1 MTVDYEIVETVERLE
16 EVIKLTRN
24 ADAVAIDTE
33 FARFNTYYPIV
44 GLIQIFDGEHCYLID
59 PIEVPELGAIA
70 DLLEDESVVKVFHAC
85 SEDLEVFHHVLEALP
100 TPLFDSQVAAA
111 ALGVNFSISYQKLV
125 DHFLDLQISKEET
138 RSDWLQRPLSAAQL
152 DYAALDVIHLL
163 AVYRK
168 LVSQLDEAD
177 KLTWVQEECAGMMG
191 SIATDVDPS
200 LAYLRVKG
208 LVRLDAES
216 QYLVKVLC
224 AWREIKAREM
234 DVPRNRVV
242 DEASLVAIAQLNYLE
257 VGGLHTHTSMS
268 SRQIRKYGDELLV
281 VINDARMVP
290 AEDRPQIVAQ
300 DSLPVSNSLMKQL
313 KLRVSAR
320 AEAINIAPE
329 MLARRRHLEQL
340 LRSGLDGGRYQL
352 PPDLC
357 GWRKAVIGDELLAL
371 LAK

>member
-1 MTVDYEIVETVERLE
+1 MTVDYEIVETIERLE

-59 PIEVPELGAIA
+59 PLEVVELGAIV

-85 SEDLEVFHHVLEALP
+85 SEDLEVFHHVLKAVP

-125 DHFLDLQISKEET
+125 AHFLDLQISKEET
-138 RSDWLQRPLSAAQL
+138 RSDWLQRPLSTAQL

-163 AVYRK
+163 AVYHK
-168 LVSQLDEAD
+168 LVSQLDEAN
-177 KLTWVQEECAGMMG
+177 KLAWVQEECTGMTAN
-191 SIATDVDPS
+191 IATDVDPS
-200 LAYLRVKG
+200 LAYQRVKG
-208 LVRLDAES
+208 LARIDAES
-216 QYLVKVLC
+216 QYLVQVLC
-224 AWREIKAREM
+224 AWREVKAREI

-242 DEASLVAIAQLNYLE
+242 DEASVVAIAQLNYLE

-268 SRQIRKYGDELLV
+268 SRQIRKYGDELLT
-281 VINDARMVP
+281 VISEARMVP
-290 AEDRPQIVAQ
+290 SEDRPQLAAE
-300 DSLPVSNSLMKQL
+300 SLPVSNSLMKQL

-320 AEAINIAPE
+320 AEAINIVPE

-340 LRSGLDGGRYQL
+340 LRSGIDGGRYQL
-352 PPDLC
+352 PPDLA
-357 GWRKAVIGDELLAL
+357 GWRKAVIGDELMTMLTQ
-371 LAK
+371 